1 MKSLRRT
8 TDSGEISI
16 GPSRIWR
23 VASGSYAGRDK
34 YGNIKVDWEK
44 TEHIRAD
51 SIDEAVHKA
60 KVMYPEAYTRDI
72 VPL

>member
-23 VASGSYAGRDK
+23 VASGNYAGRDK
-34 YGNIKVDWEK
+34 HGNKRIEWSR

-51 SIDEAVHKA
+51 SIDEALHKTR
-60 KVMYPEAYTRDI
+60 VMYPEAYAIDMI
-72 VPL
+72 PL